1 MIPLDEKDI
10 AIFSKR
16 FLEIFEKFG
25 EIEIENVEIAAEELT
40 LVLQPAA
47 RALLQ
52 PRAIPPVAPPKMVDK
67 LIAGEYMPPI
77 ESYAGTVAE
86 VQLGAKKSDG
96 GSRGKIIKVGG
107 HRTLPFYSFEAVN
120 PNRPVFAMDVFD
132 MAIPLA
138 KAVRQHFEG
147 VMEDPAEWA
156 KRCIE
161 EFHAD
166 LVSLNL
172 VSTDPL
178 LKDTSPKEAAK
189 TVERVLQAVDVP
201 LVIGGS
207 GNKQKDPF
215 VLEAAAEVAHG
226 ERCVLNPATLD
237 SDYQHVVEAAKEHL
251 HSVVAFT
258 SMDLNNQKKLNRL
271 LLDEGLPKSQIVM
284 DPTTGALGY
293 GIEYSVSLMERIKL
307 GGLLGD
313 TDLQMPI
320 LAPASNAWGARES
333 WIKSDSW
340 GPKELRGPIWETI
353 TALTIMLSGGDLFMM
368 SHPVS
373 IRVLKQLA
381 DQLFGKVESK
391 QEVGDWVS
399 GLR

>member
-1 MIPLDEKDI
+1 VITLNEKDFATLNNRLI
-10 AIFSKR
+10 E
-16 FLEIFEKFG
+16 LLTKFG
-25 EIEIENVEIAAEELT
+25 EIEIEDVEIAAEELT
-40 LVLQPAA
+40 LILQPAA
-47 RALLQ
+47 RAVLA
-52 PRAIPPVAPPKMVDK
+52 PRAIPPTAPPKMVEK
-67 LIAGEYMPPI
+67 LIKTEFVPPV

-96 GSRGKIIKVGG
+96 GTRGKIFKIGG
-107 HRTLPFYSFEAVN
+107 HVTLPFYSFEAIN

-132 MAIPLA
+132 MPIPLA
-138 KAVRQHFEG
+138 KAVRQHFED

-156 KRCIE
+156 KRCID

-189 TVERVLQAVDVP
+189 SVERVLQAVDVP

-207 GNKQKDPF
+207 GNKQKDPL
-215 VLEAAAEVAHG
+215 VLEAAAEIAHG
-226 ERCVLNPATLD
+226 ERCLLNPATLD
-237 SDYQHVVEAAKEHL
+237 SDYQRIVKAAKEHQ

-258 SMDLNNQKKLNRL
+258 PMDLNNQKKLNRL
-271 LLDEGLPKSQIVM
+271 LMDEGLPKSQIVM

-368 SHPVS
+368 SHPAS

-381 DQLFGKVESK
+381 DELFGKVESK
-391 QEVGDWVS
+391 QEAGDWVS